1 MSKTFSVSG
10 QHYLFDVQTFAHT
23 VLAAGGDEYSYALRD
38 RTTQGVIDDV
48 AQGVSELGILLK
60 TSASDAAL
68 DEAFK
73 TAGVQYTE
81 LVQSAPRVA
90 LPSSHPMS
98 NAKSL
103 SLGDLA
109 DWPYIYFDQGKDAP
123 VEFAEE
129 AVCDP
134 VCAKKIATTDRAS
147 LSELCVALNGYT
159 VTSGILVGIADGPA
173 LTTVPLETDVTIH
186 LGYITKADAELSALG
201 ESFLGR
207 LKKNLERYVAS
218 L

>member
-1 MSKTFSVSG
+1 MVSG

-60 TSASDAAL
+60 TSASDSAL

-73 TAGVQYTE
+73 AAGVRYTE

-103 SLGDLA
+103 TLDDLA
-109 DWPYIYFDQGKDAP
+109 DWPYIYFDQGKDASA
-123 VEFAEE
+123 EFAEE

-134 VCAKKIATTDRAS
+134 ACAKKIATTDRAS

-159 VTSGILVGIADGPA
+159 VTSGILV
-173 LTTVPLETDVTIH
+173 
-186 LGYITKADAELSALG
+186 
-201 ESFLGR
+201 
-207 LKKNLERYVAS
+207 AS
-218 L
+218 PMVRR

>member
-1 MSKTFSVSG
+1 M
-10 QHYLFDVQTFAHT
+10 
-23 VLAAGGDEYSYALRD
+23 
-38 RTTQGVIDDV
+38 
-48 AQGVSELGILLK
+48 SELGILLK

-73 TAGVQYTE
+73 AAGVRYTE

-103 SLGDLA
+103 TLDDLA
-109 DWPYIYFDQGKDAP
+109 DWPYIYFDQGKDVPA
-123 VEFAEE
+123 EFAEE

-134 VCAKKIATTDRAS
+134 ACAKKIATTDRAS

-186 LGYITKADAELSALG
+186 LGRKLPRSTEEEPRALRRIPLRENGAHNIEGLRRNGPSEAFFLEMRVCCSDCVSRKGCFSPCSLGTRRGAAPLS
-201 ESFLGR
+201 R
-207 LKKNLERYVAS
+207 
-218 L
+218 

>member
-48 AQGVSELGILLK
+48 ARGMSELGILLK

-73 TAGVQYTE
+73 AAGVRYTE

-103 SLGDLA
+103 TLDDLA

-123 VEFAEE
+123 AEFAEE

-134 VCAKKIATTDRAS
+134 ACAKKIATTDRAS

-159 VTSGILVGIADGPA
+159 VTSGILVGISDGSSLA
-173 LTTVPLETDVTIH
+173 TVRLDTDVTLH
-186 LGYITKADAELSALG
+186 LGYIVKKGVELSEAG
-201 ESFLGR
+201 
-207 LKKNLERYVAS
+207 KKFVEKLEGNLRKYAKF
-218 L
+218 

>member
-186 LGYITKADAELSALG
+186 LGYITKADAELSTLG

>member
-48 AQGVSELGILLK
+48 ALGILLK

-73 TAGVQYTE
+73 TADVQYTE

-123 VEFAEE
+123 AEFAEE

-134 VCAKKIATTDRAS
+134 ACAKKIATTDRAS

-186 LGYITKADAELSALG
+186 LGYITKADAELSTLG